1 MSEFSINHEDPNFD
15 DINDSLAGNIY
26 EKNEENKID
35 GYNNFASLAQISTGA
50 DSEKFNEEKKEDVK
64 ESNLEVLKISQIE
77 GIKIE
82 KSKTEDVAIKKEEEK
97 EVEEVIEIKPIK
109 KEENLT
115 KSTKSETKNE
125 STQIGKNFILKRDL
139 HCPTNFSP
147 SYNRNYYSKTE
158 NYLGME
164 FIHLS
169 GKILVFDNKVRIG
182 NRLFVFYRDFITNQ
196 KFIVNYQ
203 IGENTPNYYYK

>member
-50 DSEKFNEEKKEDVK
+50 DSERFQEEKKEDVK
-64 ESNLEVLKISQIE
+64 ESNLEVVKISQTE

-97 EVEEVIEIKPIK
+97 EVEEVIEIKQIK
-109 KEENLT
+109 KDENLT

-125 STQIGKNFILKRDL
+125 STQIGKNFILKRDM
-139 HCPTNFSP
+139 HCLTNFSP

>member
-50 DSEKFNEEKKEDVK
+50 DSEKFQEEKKEDVK
-64 ESNLEVLKISQIE
+64 ESNLEVVKISQIE

-97 EVEEVIEIKPIK
+97 EVEEVIKVNPIK
-109 KEENLT
+109 IEENLT

-125 STQIGKNFILKRDL
+125 STKIGKNFILKRDL
-139 HCPTNFSP
+139 HCLTNFSP

-164 FIHLS
+164 FIPLS
-169 GKILVFDNKVRIG
+169 DKILVFDNKVRIG

-196 KFIVNYQ
+196 KFIVNYK